1 MAVTNTSDI
10 DNVRESV
17 GGKRIRQLKEQI
29 AHLQTYK
36 EDSDVGLL
44 KRKLEQLEELH
55 RKEIYN
61 GN

>member
-1 MAVTNTSDI
+1 MTVTKTSDI
-10 DNVRESV
+10 DNVREPVS
-17 GGKRIRQLKEQI
+17 GKRIRQLKEQI